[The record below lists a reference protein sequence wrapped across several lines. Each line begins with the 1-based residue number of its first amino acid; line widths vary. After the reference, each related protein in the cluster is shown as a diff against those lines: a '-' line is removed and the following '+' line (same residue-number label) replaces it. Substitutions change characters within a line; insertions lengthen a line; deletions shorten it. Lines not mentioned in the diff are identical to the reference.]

1 MDIGERYRLGE
12 RIGGGGSADVHR
24 AWDRVAGREVAVKL
38 FRAGASAAQKRRQEQ
53 ELRILDRL
61 RHPGLIPLYDS
72 GVRDGRAYLVMRL
85 VPGPSLADRIADGPL
100 PVDET
105 LELGSRLA
113 DALAHV
119 HRAGITH
126 RDVKPANVLLAPDG
140 PVLGDF
146 GVAQGLDGARFAT
159 SSAVVGTAAY
169 MAPEQVRGAPVG
181 PPADVFALALV
192 LLECLSGQREYRG
205 SLTECAVARL
215 LREPKVPDGLPPH
228 VADVL
233 TRMGNRDP
241 SARPEAREVA
251 GVLRAPAPAVLRPRR
266 RRGLADVVK
275 AAASVAFSL
284 G

>member
-105 LELGSRLA
+105 LELGSGLA

-192 LLECLSGQREYRG
+192 LLECLSGHREYRG